1 MFLEQ
6 CLMLY
11 EIYLETMGKSERTLK
26 NYHVDCMQF
35 LKFARELFEETF
47 DLTKDTDAFYALCI
61 SYTTHLN
68 SSFNPNTAN
77 RKRSNLR
84 SFIKYLHFRN
94 WIEKDFSDELLHLNR
109 EFKDINMI
117 SEKTVEKVEE
127 MLYKNLLSTSDTTQK
142 LKHFRNYLILLIFKE
157 FGIKTSE
164 LLELT
169 WGHIHEKDNSCYIY
183 TSSKQNLQCTPE
195 LHKAILEY
203 KACYYERFKKIE
215 RYPLW
220 TNSNLSEP
228 NAIEGKVLERL
239 FTKLSC
245 EFGKKITP
253 MSYRYRHI
261 TKIDQV
267 KKPVSDKAAIV
278 GYSQSSVYI
287 EKRNRIKT

>member
-1 MFLEQ
+1 MLLEQ
-6 CLMLY
+6 CVMLY
-11 EIYLETMGKSERTLK
+11 EMYLETMGKSESTLR
-26 NYHVDCMQF
+26 NYHVDGMQF
-35 LKFARELFEETF
+35 LKFARELFERTF
-47 DLTKDTDAFYALCI
+47 DITEDTDAFYALCI
-61 SYTTHLN
+61 NYTTHLN
-68 SSFNPNTAN
+68 HSFKANTAN

-84 SFIKYLHFRN
+84 SFIKYLYFRN
-94 WIEKDFSDELLHLNR
+94 WIEKDFSDDLLHLDR

-127 MLYKNLLSTSDTTQK
+127 MLYKDLLCTSDTIQK

-157 FGIKTSE
+157 FGIKTSDI
-164 LLELT
+164 LELT
-169 WGHIHEKDNSCYIY
+169 WGHIQEKDNVCYIY
-183 TSSKQNLQCTPE
+183 TPSKQRLLCTPE
-195 LHKAILEY
+195 LHKVIMEY
-203 KACYYERFKKIE
+203 RACYYERFKKIE

-239 FTKLSC
+239 FAKLSC
-245 EFGKKITP
+245 KFDKKITP

-261 TKIDQV
+261 HKIDQV
-267 KKPVSDKAAIV
+267 KKSVSDKAAIV